1 MIKYKILHIPSG
13 TYLKIR
19 TENEEFVY
27 SNLNSKHVGN
37 MIWSDYEI
45 NQQNKRDNTKLNFKP
60 ILCSKK
66 TAKSLLKSFI
76 FGLKS
81 SDYISENEASIYS
94 EESFFSFIEEE

>member
-19 TENEEFVY
+19 AENEKFVY
-27 SNLNSKHVGN
+27 TNSNDTHIGN

-45 NQQNKRDNTKLNFKP
+45 NQQSKENNTNYSFNP

-66 TAKSLLKSFI
+66 TAQLLLKKFI
-76 FGLKS
+76 SGLTTSEFMPKS
-81 SDYISENEASIYS
+81 EASIYS
-94 EESFFSFIEEE
+94 EEVFFSFINDE

>member
-13 TYLKIR
+13 TYLKIKA
-19 TENEEFVY
+19 ENEKLVY
-27 SNLNSKHVGN
+27 YNANYIHIGN

-45 NQQNKRDNTKLNFKP
+45 NQQNKISNFKP

-66 TAKSLLKSFI
+66 TAQLLLKSFI
-76 FGLKS
+76 FGLKA

-94 EESFFSFIEEE
+94 EESFFSFVEEE

>member
-13 TYLKIR
+13 TYLKIKAG
-19 TENEEFVY
+19 NEKSVY
-27 SNLNSKHVGN
+27 ANLNNSYVGN

-45 NQQNKRDNTKLNFKP
+45 NQQSKINNTKYSFNP

-66 TAKSLLKSFI
+66 TAQLLLKKFI
-76 FGLKS
+76 FGLKD
-81 SDYISENEASIYS
+81 SDYISENEASMYS